1 MSSQMKSRGNFN
13 NINNNLDKTG
23 NNNTSFNDTNIF
35 GASIQNNSFF
45 KSGNM
50 SNIFSQN
57 SSNLF
62 NNQQN
67 SFLGMSNSF
76 GNGPIFN
83 FGKK

>member
-1 MSSQMKSRGNFN
+1 MTSQMKSRDNFN
-13 NINNNLDKTG
+13 NVSNNLDKTG
-23 NNNTSFNDTNIF
+23 NNNTSFNDSNIF
-35 GASIQNNSFF
+35 GTSIQNNSFF

-62 NNQQN
+62 NSQQN

-76 GNGPIFN
+76 GNGPVFN
-83 FGKK
+83 FGKR